1 MFIGARGLVGFGIT
15 FQLNAA
21 PLLITELAYPTQEGE
36 AARILTRYHSNGGD
50 EHVPLVVFEMA
61 QIRHA
66 IKLEKKKAASTTFV
80 SLFATPGNRRRMLI
94 VSALAIFSQW
104 RCGIYVLSGALLVD
118 RFGRRTLF
126 IFSNIGM
133 LISFA
138 IWTLTT
144 TLFQIRDNTPAA
156 KATIPFIFIFYLFY
170 DVAYTPMLIAYT
182 LEILPFNIR
191 AKGFA
196 VMNLL
201 VSLTLAFNQFVNPWA
216 LDAIGW
222 KYYLVYCGWL
232 VVELIFIVTHIIE
245 TRGRTLEETAALFD
259 GKRSSENLVQT
270 AEEVVN
276 ESTVRAQ
283 EQKVVNGAGQ
293 KDLPMEPHGLRV
305 NIVPGERPLGYQ
317 LGQEDNS
324 VT

>member
-1 MFIGARGLVGFGIT
+1 
-15 FQLNAA
+15 
-21 PLLITELAYPTQEGE
+21 
-36 AARILTRYHSNGGD
+36 
-50 EHVPLVVFEMA
+50 MA

-66 IKLEKKKAASTTFV
+66 IKLEKEAAASTTFV

-104 RCGIYVLSGALLVD
+104 SGNGLISYYINIVLEGVGIMNPGTKAAINGGLQVWNLCAAMSGALLVD

-201 VSLTLAFNQFVNPWA
+201 VSLTLAFNHFVNPWA

-232 VVELIFIVTHIIE
+232 VVELIFIAKLEVALWK
-245 TRGRTLEETAALFD
+245 RQPLCLMASDPPRTLCRL
-259 GKRSSENLVQT
+259 
-270 AEEVVN
+270 
-276 ESTVRAQ
+276 
-283 EQKVVNGAGQ
+283 
-293 KDLPMEPHGLRV
+293 LRK
-305 NIVPGERPLGYQ
+305 
-317 LGQEDNS
+317 
-324 VT
+324 